1 MKMDRVPRR
10 RVAILF
16 HESEALG
23 AGISVLRAATRLRT
37 AGWSFVGWFPGSG
50 PLPIES
56 AELLDGYAE
65 RPKPIAFSRRGWR
78 SAPGVRVRIA
88 RTPAYLRAV
97 SAWLRSENPDVV
109 HANSLLTVPEATV
122 ARRLGLPVVMQVHEL
137 RPHGVKHA
145 ATIRWAAAV
154 SDVLVGVSAPVSTML
169 RLHAGR
175 TPVHTVRNGVDVPDA
190 ARSERGAI
198 VGTVGYVSR
207 TKGTDLFLRAATLAL
222 RARPDMRFE
231 HVGQARLWGDDAF
244 DRKVE
249 ELARS
254 PALRS
259 RVALLGRGS
268 VPDALAR
275 WEMFVLSSRSE
286 AFPLS
291 TLEAMAA
298 GLPVIAANV
307 GGIPEQITHLETG
320 VLVPAEDAGALAEW
334 IVRLHDDPD
343 HRRRLGDA
351 ARRRVRE
358 RFSVDAQAEGLAM
371 AYEEAVRR
379 RGGR

>member
-1 MKMDRVPRR
+1 MEKPAPQR
-10 RVAILF
+10 RVAVLF

-23 AGISVLRAATRLRT
+23 AGISVLRAVARLRA
-37 AGWSFVGWFPGSG
+37 AGWSFVGWFPGPG
-50 PLPIES
+50 LLQIES

-65 RPKPIAFSRRGWR
+65 RVKPIAFSWRGVRRT
-78 SAPGVRVRIA
+78 PGVRVRIA
-88 RTPAYLRAV
+88 RTPGYLRAV
-97 SAWLRSENPDVV
+97 SAWLRSEQPDVV

-122 ARRLGLPVVMQVHEL
+122 ARRLGIPVVMQVHEFR
-137 RPHGVKHA
+137 RPGMKHA

-154 SDVLVGVSAPVSTML
+154 SDVLVGVSAPVSAML
-169 RLHAGR
+169 RQHAGR
-175 TPVHTVRNGVDVPDA
+175 TPVHTVRNGVDVPAA
-190 ARSERGAI
+190 ARRERGAI

-207 TKGTDLFLRAATLAL
+207 TKGTDLFLRAAILAL
-222 RARPDMRFE
+222 RARPELRFE
-231 HVGQARLWGDDAF
+231 HLGQHRLWGDDEF

-249 ELARS
+249 ELAGS
-254 PALRS
+254 PPLRS
-259 RVALLGRGS
+259 RVTLLGRGS

-298 GLPVIAANV
+298 GLPVIATNV

-320 VLVPAEDAGALAEW
+320 VLVPVDDVGALAEW
-334 IVRLHDDPD
+334 IVRLHDDPAL
-343 HRRRLGDA
+343 RGRLGDA
-351 ARRRVRE
+351 ARQRVRE
-358 RFSVDAQAEGLAM
+358 RFSLDAQAKGLET
-371 AYEEAVRR
+371 AYEEALRC